1 MIAAMPTTDPLHPER
16 LKDKQRALRDGFA
29 LPLTLRVH
37 RALSWLLRAHR
48 EEEDFDTRFIHLWIG
63 FNAAYA
69 GDLERALDNDEWAG
83 SRSGVANERQRFDG
97 FFRDLVRL
105 DGDGRLYKALWAR
118 FPQEIRI
125 LLDNR
130 YVFAPFWKH
139 HAGLPG
145 GAGWDITFE
154 AAKRAASTLASLVAC
169 MTRQP

>member
-48 EEEDFDTRFIHLWIG
+48 EEEDLDTRFIHLWIG

-83 SRSGVANERQRFDG
+83 SRSSVANERQRFDG

-105 DGDGRLYKALWAR
+105 DGDGRLYKA
-118 FPQEIRI
+118 
-125 LLDNR
+125 
-130 YVFAPFWKH
+130 Y
-139 HAGLPG
+139 G
-145 GAGWDITFE
+145 
-154 AAKRAASTLASLVAC
+154 LASRRKSASC
-169 MTRQP
+169 